1 LNLRGAGVEES
12 VLTSM
17 ALLPTATEHD
27 RLREPLGVRHALLV
41 FVAPRSLFKRV
52 EDTGAYG
59 WALVTL
65 LGLVMLLG
73 YAEVQTG
80 LIDRVVDEHTEKQL
94 AKLEETQLNLV
105 DRIELKD
112 RMESIRKAAVFE
124 KTMTR
129 IGVVA
134 LKPMYLLASFMLIA
148 SALYAMA
155 ALTGRKPE
163 YHTLMSIC
171 VYAGFIEL
179 AAFVLQL
186 GMMLYFKTTEID
198 TSLRALGPIGKFNPL
213 AAIDPFRIWFWILV
227 WMGLTV
233 TQQLSRRMAIATCS
247 ILCLLAMGGRVA
259 LEFA

>member
-1 LNLRGAGVEES
+1 
-12 VLTSM
+12 
-17 ALLPTATEHD
+17 
-27 RLREPLGVRHALLV
+27 
-41 FVAPRSLFKRV
+41 V

-73 YAEVQTG
+73 YAEIQTG
-80 LIDRVVDEHTEKQL
+80 LIDRVVDEKTEKQL
-94 AKLEETQLNLV
+94 AQLEETQLNLV

-112 RMESIRKAAVFE
+112 RMESIRKTAIFE

-186 GMMLYFKTTEID
+186 GMMLYFRTTEID
-198 TSLRALGPIGKFNPL
+198 TSLRALGPVGKPTAL
-213 AAIDPFRIWFWILV
+213 AGIDPFRIWFWVLV
-227 WMGLTV
+227 GMGLTV

-247 ILCLLAMGGRVA
+247 VMCALAISARAG
-259 LEFA
+259 LEFL

>member
-1 LNLRGAGVEES
+1 MP
-12 VLTSM
+12 SM
-17 ALLPTATEHD
+17 ALSRTVKDHD
-27 RLREPLGVRHALLV
+27 PGRGPLGVRHAMLV
-41 FVAPRSLFKRV
+41 FTSPRSLFERV

-59 WALVTL
+59 WSLVTL

-80 LIDRVVDEHTEKQL
+80 LIDRVVDEKTEKAL
-94 AKLEETQLNLV
+94 GKLEETQLNLV
-105 DRIELKD
+105 ERIELKES
-112 RMESIRKAAVFE
+112 MEKIRKAAVFD

-134 LKPMYLLASFMLIA
+134 FKPMYLLASFMLIA
-148 SALYAMA
+148 SVLYALA

-186 GMMLYFKTTEID
+186 VMMLYFRTTEID
-198 TSLRALGPIGKFNPL
+198 TSLRGLWPVGSFNPL
-213 AAIDPFRIWFWILV
+213 SAVDPFRIWYWALV
-227 WMGLTV
+227 GMGLTV
-233 TQQLSRRMAIATCS
+233 TQQLSRRTATAACSVMCLLGIGGRMAIEYS
-247 ILCLLAMGGRVA
+247 VRS
-259 LEFA
+259 

>member
-1 LNLRGAGVEES
+1 M
-12 VLTSM
+12 TSM
-17 ALLPTATEHD
+17 ALLPTATEHN
-27 RLREPLGVRHALLV
+27 REREPLGVRHALLV
-41 FVAPRSLFKRV
+41 FVSPRSLFDRV

-80 LIDRVVDEHTEKQL
+80 LIDRVVDENTEKQL
-94 AKLEETQLNLV
+94 AQLEETQLNLV
-105 DRIELKD
+105 DRIEMKE

-148 SALYAMA
+148 SVLYAMA

-179 AAFVLQL
+179 LAYIIRLA
-186 GMMLYFKTTEID
+186 MMLHYRTINVD
-198 TSLRALGPIGKFNPL
+198 TSLGLLAAPGKLSAL
-213 AAIDPFRIWFWILV
+213 AAIDPFRIWFWVLV
-227 WMGLTV
+227 AIGLIV
-233 TQQLSRRMAIATCS
+233 TRQLSRRTAIATCAVMA
-247 ILCLLAMGGRVA
+247 IMATAARVGLVYA
-259 LEFA
+259 GL

>member
-1 LNLRGAGVEES
+1 M
-12 VLTSM
+12 TSM
-17 ALLPTATEHD
+17 ASVPTAVEHD
-27 RLREPLGVRHALLV
+27 RERGPLAVRHALLV
-41 FVAPRSLFKRV
+41 FTAPRSLFDRV

-73 YAEVQTG
+73 YAEIQTG
-80 LIDRVVDEHTEKQL
+80 LVDRVVDEKTEKKL
-94 AKLEETQLNLV
+94 AQLEEERLNLV
-105 DRIELKD
+105 DRIELKE
-112 RMESIRKAAVFE
+112 RMESIRKTAVFE

-148 SALYAMA
+148 SVLYAMA

-186 GMMLYFKTTEID
+186 GMMLYFKTTDVD
-198 TSLRALGPIGKFNPL
+198 TSLRALGPMGKPTVL
-213 AAIDPFRIWFWILV
+213 AGIDPFRIWFWVLV
-227 WMGLTV
+227 GMGLTV
-233 TQQLSRRMAIATCS
+233 TQQLSRRMAIASCLV
-247 ILCLLAMGGRVA
+247 LCVLAMGGRVA

>member
-1 LNLRGAGVEES
+1 MI
-12 VLTSM
+12 SM
-17 ALLPTATEHD
+17 ALRTNATEND
-27 RLREPLGVRHALLV
+27 RDRGPLGVRHALLV
-41 FVAPRSLFKRV
+41 FVSPRSLFDRV

-65 LGLVMLLG
+65 LGLVMMLG

-80 LIDRVVDEHTEKQL
+80 LIDRVVDEKTDKDL
-94 AKLEETQLNLV
+94 AQLEEKQLNLV
-105 DRIELKD
+105 DRIEMKE
-112 RMESIRKAAVFE
+112 RMESIRKTAVFE

-134 LKPMYLLASFMLIA
+134 LRPMYLLASFMLIA
-148 SALYAMA
+148 SVLYAMA

-186 GMMLYFKTTEID
+186 ALMLYFKTTEID
-198 TSLRALGPIGKFNPL
+198 TSLRALGPIGKLHPL
-213 AAIDPFRIWFWILV
+213 AAIDPFRIWFWVLV
-227 WMGLTV
+227 AMGLTV

-247 ILCLLAMGGRVA
+247 VMCLAAIGGRVA
-259 LEFA
+259 LEFAVS

>member
-1 LNLRGAGVEES
+1 
-12 VLTSM
+12 M
-17 ALLPTATEHD
+17 ALLPTATERD
-27 RLREPLGVRHALLV
+27 RHRGTLGVRHALLV
-41 FVAPRSLFKRV
+41 FTAPRTLFDRV

-73 YAEVQTG
+73 YAEIQTG
-80 LIDRVVDEHTEKQL
+80 LIDRVVDEKTEDKLAQL
-94 AKLEETQLNLV
+94 ENKQLNLV

-112 RMESIRKAAVFE
+112 RMESIRKTAVFE
-124 KTMTR
+124 KSMTR

-186 GMMLYFKTTEID
+186 GMMLYFRTTEID
-198 TSLRALGPIGKFNPL
+198 TSLRALGPVGKPTVL
-213 AAIDPFRIWFWILV
+213 AGIDPFRIWFWILV
-227 WMGLTV
+227 GMGLTV

>member
-1 LNLRGAGVEES
+1 MS
-12 VLTSM
+12 VVTSM
-17 ALLPTATEHD
+17 AILPAATEHD
-27 RLREPLGVRHALLV
+27 RDRGPLGVRHALLV
-41 FVAPRSLFKRV
+41 FTAPRSLFERV

-73 YAEVQTG
+73 YAEVKTG
-80 LIDRVVDEHTEKQL
+80 LIDRVVDEQTEKEL
-94 AKLEETQLNLV
+94 AKIEGEQANLV
-105 DRIELKD
+105 DRIQLKE
-112 RMESIRKAAVFE
+112 RMESVHKAAVFT

-186 GMMLYFKTTEID
+186 ALMLYFRTTEID
-198 TSLRALGPIGKFNPL
+198 TSLRALGPVGKPTVL
-213 AAIDPFRIWFWILV
+213 AAIDPFRIWFWVLV
-227 WMGLTV
+227 GMGLTV
-233 TQQLSRRMAIATCS
+233 THQLGRRMAIATCS
-247 ILCLLAMGGRVA
+247 VMCLVA
-259 LEFA
+259 IGVRAGLEFVGS

>member
-1 LNLRGAGVEES
+1 M
-12 VLTSM
+12 TSM
-17 ALLPTATEHD
+17 ALQRTATEHN
-27 RLREPLGVRHALLV
+27 RERGPLGVRHALLV
-41 FVAPRSLFKRV
+41 FVSPRSLFDRV

-80 LIDRVVDEHTEKQL
+80 LIDRVVDEKTEKDL
-94 AKLEETQLNLV
+94 AQLEEKQLNLV
-105 DRIELKD
+105 DRIEMKES
-112 RMESIRKAAVFE
+112 MEKTRKAAVFQ

-134 LKPMYLLASFMLIA
+134 LRPMYLLASFMLIA
-148 SALYAMA
+148 SVLYAMT

-186 GMMLYFKTTEID
+186 ALMLYFKTTEID
-198 TSLRALGPIGKFNPL
+198 TSLRALGPIVKLNPL
-213 AAIDPFRIWFWILV
+213 ASIDPFRIWFWVLV
-227 WMGLTV
+227 GIGLTV
-233 TQQLSRRMAIATCS
+233 THQLSRRMAIATCS
-247 ILCLLAMGGRVA
+247 VMCLAAIGGRVA
-259 LEFA
+259 LEYAVS

>member
-1 LNLRGAGVEES
+1 
-12 VLTSM
+12 M
-17 ALLPTATEHD
+17 ALQQTAEERH
-27 RLREPLGVRHALLV
+27 LGPLGVRHALLV
-41 FVAPRSLFKRV
+41 FAAPRALFARV

-80 LIDRVVDEHTEKQL
+80 LIDRVVDEKTENAL
-94 AKLEETQLNLV
+94 AMLEETQLNLV
-105 DRIELKD
+105 DRLQLKD
-112 RMESIRKAAVFE
+112 SMEKIRKAAVFE

-148 SALYAMA
+148 SALYAMV

-186 GMMLYFKTTEID
+186 AMMLYFRTTEVD
-198 TSLRALGPIGKFNPL
+198 TSLRALGPVGKPTLL
-213 AAIDPFRIWFWILV
+213 AGIDPFRIWFWVLV
-227 WMGLTV
+227 GMGLTV
-233 TQQLSRRMAIATCS
+233 TQQLSRRMAIATCTVM
-247 ILCLLAMGGRVA
+247 CVLAIGGRAA
-259 LEFA
+259 LEFMNT

>member
-1 LNLRGAGVEES
+1 M
-12 VLTSM
+12 TSM
-17 ALLPTATEHD
+17 AILPTASEIERDHG
-27 RLREPLGVRHALLV
+27 PLGVRHALLV
-41 FVAPRSLFKRV
+41 FTSPRSLFDRV

-73 YAEVQTG
+73 YAQVQTG
-80 LIDRVVDEHTEKQL
+80 LIDRVVDEKTEKEL

-112 RMESIRKAAVFE
+112 RMESKRKEAVFA

-129 IGVVA
+129 IGVVG
-134 LKPMYLLASFMLIA
+134 LRPMYLLASFMLIA
-148 SALYAMA
+148 SVLYAMV

-186 GMMLYFKTTEID
+186 ALMVYFKTTEVD
-198 TSLRALGPIGKFNPL
+198 TSLRALGQVGKPTLL
-213 AAIDPFRIWFWILV
+213 AGIDPFRIWFWMLV
-227 WMGLTV
+227 GIGLTV
-233 TQQLSRRMAIATCS
+233 THQLSRRMAIATCS
-247 ILCLLAMGGRVA
+247 VMCVVAIGGHMA
-259 LEFA
+259 LEFVSN

>member
-1 LNLRGAGVEES
+1 V
-12 VLTSM
+12 TSM
-17 ALLPTATEHD
+17 ALLPTLTEHD
-27 RLREPLGVRHALLV
+27 RVRGPLGVRHALLV
-41 FVAPRSLFKRV
+41 FTAPRSLFDRV

-80 LIDRVVDEHTEKQL
+80 LIDRVVDEKTEKDL
-94 AKLEETQLNLV
+94 AELEESRLNLV

-112 RMESIRKAAVFE
+112 RMESKRKEAVFA

-134 LKPMYLLASFMLIA
+134 LRPMYLLASFMLIA
-148 SALYAMA
+148 SALYAMT

-198 TSLRALGPIGKFNPL
+198 TSLRALGPIGKLNPF
-213 AAIDPFRIWFWILV
+213 AAIDPFRIWFWVLV
-227 WMGLTV
+227 AIGLTV
-233 TQQLSRRMAIATCS
+233 THQLSRRMAIATCS
-247 ILCLLAMGGRVA
+247 VMCVLAVGGRVA
-259 LEFA
+259 LEYAVS

>member
-1 LNLRGAGVEES
+1 MLDWNSA
-12 VLTSM
+12 LTGM
-17 ALLPTATEHD
+17 ALPRTATEND
-27 RLREPLGVRHALLV
+27 RDREPLGVRHALLV
-41 FVAPRSLFKRV
+41 FTSPRSLFERV

-73 YAEVQTG
+73 YAEVKTG
-80 LIDRVVDEHTEKQL
+80 LIDRVVDEKTEKQL
-94 AKLEETQLNLV
+94 AKLEEMQVNLV
-105 DRIELKD
+105 DRVQLRD
-112 RMESIRKAAVFE
+112 RMESIRKEAVFT

-129 IGVVA
+129 IRVVA

-148 SALYAMA
+148 SVLYAMV

-186 GMMLYFKTTEID
+186 AMMLAFRQPEID
-198 TSLRALGPIGKFNPL
+198 TSLRALGPIGKFNPF
-213 AAIDPFRIWFWILV
+213 AAVDPFRVWFWMLV
-227 WMGLTV
+227 GIGLSV
-233 TQQLSRRMAIATCS
+233 TQQLSRRTAMATCS
-247 ILCLLAMGGRVA
+247 AMCLLAIGGRMA
-259 LEFA
+259 IEYFARS